1 MFDRE
6 KWAEIFDTIGK
17 NKLRTVLTGFSVFW
31 GIFMLIIL
39 LGTGQGLSNGFSYN
53 FRNTAKNTIDLWGG
67 QTTKPWQGLAVDRD
81 IQLDIHDV
89 EALRSAIPGLKHITG
104 NLRVWRGQSQLSRG
118 KNYGN
123 FTISGITPE
132 FTQLQDQVIV
142 QGRFINQMDQLHTRK
157 VIVLA
162 EDSRDALFK
171 GEDPINQWVQV
182 NNIPFQV
189 VGVYRFE
196 SSGRGMNQNSQV
208 FIPLSVVQRVFNAQQ
223 NVDKITFSFTDGSL
237 AGSEQAEKRAVAVLA
252 ARHRFDPKDDRAVY
266 VNNNVENAETFGK
279 VFGGINAFLWII
291 GIGTIVA
298 GIVGVSNIMLITVR
312 ERTKEIGIRK
322 ALGAT
327 PANVVGQV
335 IMEAV
340 FVSAMAGYFGLVCGV
355 GLLEFIASHV
365 PGSQM
370 FRNPSVNL
378 GTALWATAVL
388 VVAGALAGLI
398 PARKAAAIRPI
409 EALRDE

>member
-1 MFDRE
+1 MFDHE

-39 LGTGQGLSNGFSYN
+39 LGTGNGLSNGFSYN

-81 IQLDIHDV
+81 IQLDTRDV
-89 EALRSAIPGLKHITG
+89 EALRHAIPGLQHITG

-123 FTISGITPE
+123 FTISGVTPE
-132 FTQLQDQVIV
+132 FTALQDQQIL
-142 QGRFINQMDQLHTRK
+142 QGRFINAMDQAGARK

-171 GEDPINQWVQV
+171 GDDPIDQWVQV

-189 VGVYRFE
+189 VGIYRFE
-196 SSGRGMNQNSQV
+196 SSGRGMNQSSQV
-208 FIPLSVVQRVFNAQQ
+208 FIPLSVVQRVFNAKQD
-223 NVDKITFSFTDGSL
+223 VDKITFSFSDGSM
-237 AGSEQAEKRAVAVLA
+237 AGAEQAAQRAVAVLA
-252 ARHRFDPKDDRAVY
+252 QRHRFDPTDERAVY
-266 VNNNVENAETFGK
+266 VNNNVANAALFGQI
-279 VFGGINAFLWII
+279 FGGINAFLWVI

-298 GIVGVSNIMLITVR
+298 GIVGVSNIMLITVK
-312 ERTKEIGIRK
+312 ERTREIGIRK

-340 FVSAMAGYFGLVCGV
+340 FVSAMAGYCGLVCGV
-355 GLLEFIASHV
+355 GLLEFISSHV
-365 PGSQM
+365 PGTDM
-370 FRNPSVNL
+370 FRDPSIKL
-378 GTALWATAVL
+378 GTALVATVVL
-388 VVAGALAGLI
+388 VVAGGLAGLI
-398 PARKAAAIRPI
+398 PARRAAAIRPI

>member
-1 MFDRE
+1 MFDAE

-39 LGTGQGLSNGFSYN
+39 LGTGAGLQNGFAYN
-53 FRNTAKNTIDLWGG
+53 FRGTATNTITLYGG
-67 QTTKPWQGLAVDRD
+67 QTTKPWQGLAVDRPV
-81 IQLDIHDV
+81 QLDTRDV
-89 EALRSAIPGLKHITG
+89 VALRTAIPGLEHISG
-104 NLRVWRGQSQLSRG
+104 NLRVWRGNSTLSRG
-118 KNYGN
+118 KNYGS
-123 FTISGITPE
+123 FSISGVTPE
-132 FTQLQDQVIV
+132 ISHLQEQQIIA
-142 QGRFINQMDQLHTRK
+142 GRFINTMDQLRTRK

-162 EDSRDALFK
+162 EDSRDVLFK

-196 SSGRGMNQNSQV
+196 ASGRGMNQSSQV
-208 FIPLSVVQRVFNAQQ
+208 FIPLSVAQRVFNARQT
-223 NVDKITFSFTDGSL
+223 VDKIMFSFSDASL
-237 AGSEQAEKRAVAVLA
+237 VGAAQAAQRAVGVLSL
-252 ARHRFDPKDDRAVY
+252 RHHFDPTDERAVY
-266 VNNNVENAETFGK
+266 VNNNMENAATFGNI
-279 VFGGINAFLWII
+279 FAGINAFLWII
-291 GIGTIVA
+291 GIGTIIA
-298 GIVGVSNIMLITVR
+298 GIVGVSNIMLIVVKD
-312 ERTKEIGIRK
+312 RTKEIGIRK

-355 GLLEFIASHV
+355 GLLETLAKGI
-365 PGSQM
+365 PGNEM
-370 FRNPSVNL
+370 FRNPTIDIHV
-378 GTALWATAVL
+378 ALYATAVL
-388 VVAGALAGLI
+388 IVAGALAGLI
-398 PARKAAAIRPI
+398 PARRAAAIRPI

>member
-1 MFDRE
+1 MFDAE

-39 LGTGQGLSNGFSYN
+39 LGTGQGLSNGFSYQ
-53 FRNTAKNTIDLWGG
+53 FHGTAKNTIYLWGG
-67 QTTKPWQGLAVDRD
+67 STTKPWQGLAVERS
-81 IQLDIHDV
+81 IQLDTRDV
-89 EALRSAIPGLKHITG
+89 EALRHSIPGLMHITG
-104 NLRVWRGQSQLSRG
+104 ILRVWRGQSQLSRG
-118 KNYGN
+118 KHFGN
-123 FTISGITPE
+123 FTISGVTPE
-132 FTQLQDQVIV
+132 FTHLQDQQIV
-142 QGRFINQMDQLHTRK
+142 EGRFINEVDQLQTRK

-208 FIPLSVVQRVFNAQQ
+208 FIPLSVVQRVFDAQQ
-223 NVDKITFSFTDGSL
+223 NVDRIGFSFRDGSVMG
-237 AGSEQAEKRAVAVLA
+237 AEQAAQRAVAVLSQ
-252 ARHRFDPKDDRAVY
+252 RHRFDPTDDHAVF
-266 VNNNVENAETFGK
+266 VNNNVENAALFGQI
-279 VFGGINAFLWII
+279 FGGISAFLWVI

-298 GIVGVSNIMLITVR
+298 GIVGVSNIMLITVK
-312 ERTKEIGIRK
+312 ERTREIGIRK

-327 PANVVGQV
+327 PANVVSQV
-335 IMEAV
+335 IMEAI
-340 FVSAMAGYFGLVCGV
+340 FVSAMAGYLGLVCGV
-355 GLLEFIASHV
+355 GLLEVVSSKI
-365 PGSQM
+365 PGTDM
-370 FRNPSVNL
+370 FRNPSINL

-388 VVAGALAGLI
+388 VVAGGLAGLI
-398 PARKAAAIRPI
+398 PARRAAAIRPI

>member
-1 MFDRE
+1 MFDAE

-53 FRNTAKNTIDLWGG
+53 FRNTAKNTIDLYGG
-67 QTTKPWQGLAVDRD
+67 ETTKPWQGLAVARS
-81 IQLDIHDV
+81 IQLDTRDV
-89 EALRSAIPGLKHITG
+89 EALRHAIPGLEHITG
-104 NLRVWRGQSQLSRG
+104 NLRVWRGQSQLNRG

-123 FTISGITPE
+123 FTISGVTPE
-132 FTQLQDQVIV
+132 FTKLQDQQILE
-142 QGRFINQMDQLHTRK
+142 GRFINQADQVQTRK

-196 SSGRGMNQNSQV
+196 SGGRGMSQNSQV

-223 NVDKITFSFTDGSL
+223 NVDQITFSFADGSL
-237 AGSEQAEKRAVAVLA
+237 LGSEQAAQRAVAVLST
-252 ARHRFDPKDDRAVY
+252 RHHFDPTDEQAVY

-279 VFGGINAFLWII
+279 IFGGINAFLWII

-298 GIVGVSNIMLITVR
+298 GIVGVSNIMLIVVK

-327 PANVVGQV
+327 PANVTGQV

-355 GLLEFIASHV
+355 GLLESVAKLI
-365 PGSQM
+365 PGNEM
-370 FRNPSVNL
+370 FRDPTIDISV
-378 GTALWATAVL
+378 ALYATAVL
-388 VVAGALAGLI
+388 IVAGALAGLI
-398 PARKAAAIRPI
+398 PARRAASIRPI

>member
-118 KNYGN
+118 ENYGN